1 MQRAKQEDLLPIKKL
16 FDSVARNIDKQRH
29 YSIFQLW
36 QELEMPDSI
45 KKRTFAHR
53 VTKDMKLIV
62 GVKHSALANELQFR
76 KIELLNLLNQAISS
90 ANSDMH
96 GRKDFAQDYIKEVK
110 ALVFELR

>member
-1 MQRAKQEDLLPIKKL
+1 
-16 FDSVARNIDKQRH
+16 
-29 YSIFQLW
+29 
-36 QELEMPDSI
+36 
-45 KKRTFAHR
+45 
-53 VTKDMKLIV
+53 
-62 GVKHSALANELQFR
+62 VKHSALANELQFR